1 MNTSVVDEHKIVAAP
16 VKRFF
21 VDMLTRDIDL
31 DGAILD
37 LIDNCVDGAL
47 RSMKQNAA
55 TPDPGQPYRGYWAK
69 IEIEADK
76 FSIADNCGGI
86 DKETARNYAFKFG
99 REEENRDDGVAT
111 VGLYGI
117 GMKRAIFKIG
127 SSAKVKTKNKDEQ
140 YFVEFTKSWIE
151 DKKNW
156 DLVIVDAVHEDLNS
170 DGTKIEITD
179 LKEHIKIEFNDSNS
193 YVDRLIKSISNN
205 YSFLIKKGFAVSVNE
220 KEVPQKTSTLQISEA
235 AFKGSG
241 IAPYYYETESD
252 GVSIMLMMGFYAK
265 FPRLQEEEAEEE
277 EDLDEGA
284 AAEIAESMERSK
296 YNAGWTVVCN
306 DRVILSNDT
315 SEKTGWGL
323 HPTTP
328 HFHSQYAAI
337 GGYVTFYANDPKKL
351 PLTTTKREIDQ
362 GSVLYM
368 QVKEEMKQAIKVMV
382 AFTNKWKSRSVERD
396 EIQESSKN
404 LDILTARATIPAE
417 NLKRVTSQLGGV
429 RFKPNLPVPERTTQS
444 RRVKIQYTKS
454 REDYMKVKDLI
465 YGDEEKTPNEVGE
478 ECFDRFLTKAK

>member
-1 MNTSVVDEHKIVAAP
+1 MTSTVSEENTIHAVP

-47 RSMKQNAA
+47 RNIKESGVN
-55 TPDPGQPYRGYWAK
+55 PDPDQPYKGYWAEIK
-69 IEIEADK
+69 IEPEK
-76 FSIADNCGGI
+76 FSIKDNCGGI
-86 DKETARNYAFKFG
+86 DKKTAKEYAFKFG
-99 REEENRDDGVAT
+99 REDTKRDDGIAT

-127 SSAKVKTKNKDEQ
+127 SAAKVRSKNKAEQ

-151 DKKNW
+151 DKNDW
-156 DLVIVDAVHEDLNS
+156 DLAIEDSPQDDLKS
-170 DGTKIEITD
+170 DGTIIEISD
-179 LKEHIKIEFNDSNS
+179 LKENIKIEFSDSLNS
-193 YVDRLIKSISNN
+193 YADRLTKAISSN
-205 YSFLIKKGFAVSVNE
+205 YSFLIKKGFAVTVNT
-220 KEVPQKTSTLQISEA
+220 KIVPQKTSTLQISEN
-235 AFKGSG
+235 AFNGSG
-241 IAPYYYETESD
+241 IAPYFYETDSD
-252 GVSIMLMMGFYAK
+252 GVSIMLIMGFYAK
-265 FPRLQEEEAEEE
+265 FPRLIDDAEEE
-277 EDLDEGA
+277 SGEADV
-284 AAEIAESMERSK
+284 EIAESMERSK

-306 DRVILSNDT
+306 DRVILNNDI

-323 HPTTP
+323 YPTTP

-337 GGYVTFYANDPKKL
+337 GGFVIFNATDPKKL

-382 AFTNKWKSRSVERD
+382 GFTNKWKSRSIERD

-404 LDILTARATIPAE
+404 LDILNARSSIPAD
-417 NLKRVTSQLGGV
+417 NLKKVTSKLGGL

-454 REDYMKVKDLI
+454 REEYLSVKNFI
-465 YGDEEKTPNEVGE
+465 YGDEDKTPSEVGE
-478 ECFDRFLTKAK
+478 ECFDLYLKKVN